1 MYQHDRFSF
10 SSNIDWWRDGLMT
23 FSTVYTYIVGQ
34 GWNMGGDEQI
44 ESYFI
49 IEQMRP
55 SPKLLN
61 ASRSIHLKPIILSK
75 SYFVCPLGQLL

>member
-1 MYQHDRFSF
+1 
-10 SSNIDWWRDGLMT
+10 MT
-23 FSTVYTYIVGQ
+23 FSSVYTYIVGQ

-44 ESYFI
+44 ESYFV

-61 ASRSIHLKPIILSK
+61 ASTTALIYTP
-75 SYFVCPLGQLL
+75 